1 MSNLSTVQAIYQAFG
16 QGDIP
21 AILDLM
27 ADDVAWEAWDDN
39 SAQAAGVSHL
49 VPRRGKAGV
58 AEFFGIVGT
67 FEVTDFQV
75 LSIMEGGNQVVAEI
89 VIEVHLPNGGSFR
102 DEELHLWTFDGDGK
116 VSRLRHYTDT
126 AKHIAAAAGT
136 ATVRSA
142 ATS

>member
-67 FEVTDFQV
+67 FDVTDFQV
-75 LSIMEGGNQVVAEI
+75 LSIMEGGDQVVAEV
-89 VIEVHLPNGGSFR
+89 VIEAHLPNGGSYR

-116 VSRLRHYTDT
+116 ISRMRHYTDT

-136 ATVRSA
+136 PTVGASTTA
-142 ATS
+142 